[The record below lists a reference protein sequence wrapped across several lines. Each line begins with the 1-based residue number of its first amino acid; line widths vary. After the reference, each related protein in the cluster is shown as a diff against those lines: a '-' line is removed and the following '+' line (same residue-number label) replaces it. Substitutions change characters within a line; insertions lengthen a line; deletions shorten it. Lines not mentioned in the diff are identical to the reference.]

1 MSFTPTGD
9 LVGSYSN
16 GLTNTLDTLRI
27 SVFPNQSG
35 LLRAGNTMFVEAPNT
50 DDPIST
56 TAGVGGAGIVR
67 AGSLENSNVDIAT
80 EFVKLIEAQRGFQ
93 ANSRVIT
100 TTDEILAEL
109 INIVR

>member
-1 MSFTPTGD
+1 MAD
-9 LVGSYSN
+9 LVAR
-16 GLTNTLDTLRI
+16 LEK
-27 SVFPNQSG
+27 PNP
-35 LLRAGNTMFVEAPNT
+35 V
-50 DDPIST
+50 ST
-56 TAGVGGAGIVR
+56 TAGVSGAGFVR
-67 AGSLENSNVDIAT
+67 PGSLENSNVDIAG